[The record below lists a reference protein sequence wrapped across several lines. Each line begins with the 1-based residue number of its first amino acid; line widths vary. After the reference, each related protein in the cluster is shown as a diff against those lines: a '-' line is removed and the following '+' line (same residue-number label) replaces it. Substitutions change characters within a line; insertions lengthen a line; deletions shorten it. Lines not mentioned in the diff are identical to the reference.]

1 MNRPTIVR
9 MMLPP
14 PLEDAVCVG
23 SDELPRFKGVFSPEA
38 ALMLAVL
45 GVSEPA
51 AIAVAAGITVRA
63 PTITTPR
70 ISVSD
75 LFIEGRLRGRVLP
88 IIGRGGRYL
97 REAGVE
103 PAERAKP
110 KPCRQPRAAARA
122 GTASRRSPW
131 R

>member
-14 PLEDAVCVG
+14 LLDDVVCVG
-23 SDELPRFKGVFSPEA
+23 SDELPRFTGLFSPAA
-38 ALMLAVL
+38 ALLLAVL
-45 GVSEPA
+45 GVPEPA
-51 AIAVAAGITVRA
+51 ASAVAAGTRVRA

-88 IIGRGGRYL
+88 IIGRGSRYL
-97 REAGVE
+97 RGRLGGRPH
-103 PAERAKP
+103 PAVGRP
-110 KPCRQPRAAARA
+110 TLR
-122 GTASRRSPW
+122 
-131 R
+131 